1 MDPEEL
7 RGNVK
12 KGLIIAVFFG
22 LALLFYALRWQT
34 VLVAYLIVVAVVSML
49 AVLIQSGRGGGLAS
63 SLGGLG
69 ADSLLGVRSAS
80 PVAKA
85 TYVLLALFMFI
96 AMLNA
101 RMSMMSEE
109 AGGLLQQREAAPQPV
124 LPEQEAGAELPLGPA
139 PVGAPQ
145 AEGQPGAPPAA
156 PPGAEQTPQPVPE
169 GAE

>member
-1 MDPEEL
+1 MDPEQL

-34 VLVAYLIVVAVVSML
+34 VLVAYLIVVALVSML

-69 ADSLLGVRSAS
+69 GDSLLGVRSAS

-101 RMSMMSEE
+101 NLNMRQGE
-109 AGGLLQQREAAPQPV
+109 AGGLLQQGAPPERG
-124 LPEQEAGAELPLGPA
+124 LPAGEPGAELPAGPA
-139 PVGAPQ
+139 PGGGAPL
-145 AEGQPGAPPAA
+145 EPQPGAPAMPA
-156 PPGAEQTPQPVPE
+156 PGAEQTTPPAPE
-169 GAE
+169 EGE